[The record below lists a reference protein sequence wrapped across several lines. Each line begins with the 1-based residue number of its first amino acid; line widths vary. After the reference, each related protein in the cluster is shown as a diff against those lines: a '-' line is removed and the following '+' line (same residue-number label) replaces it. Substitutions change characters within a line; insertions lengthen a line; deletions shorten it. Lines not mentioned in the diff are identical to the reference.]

1 MEIKIVPTAD
11 FEQIHQLRDYS
22 FPNKYE
28 GKRREDFHYWIQ
40 HSTTLGAYDFNK
52 VVGQLLIL
60 PLNMTVHGVN
70 LKMGGIGFV
79 ATYPEYRNQ
88 GIMKKL
94 MIKAL
99 HEMRINGQVISV
111 LAPFSVSFYRH
122 FGWELF
128 FDKVNY
134 TIPKD
139 AFPSFGHQLDHI
151 KRISFELLN
160 DEIFRDIQHFHNEHA
175 LKVNGGMIRDQ
186 AWWQRLARREP
197 ENYLAA
203 YYKENQVVGYVRYTI
218 KDLTFSIKDFV
229 AKDVYAEQAIWRF
242 ITSHQASVE
251 KIEGA
256 TAIKSRMG
264 FNFNQPQFKREVVQD
279 VMVRVVDAYA
289 FMQHYSWG
297 KIEEPLYV
305 EIEDPCCPWNEQ
317 LYKINID
324 GHVSIMKEK
333 LIEDEHMLKLSI
345 NLFSTMMIGYLSVI
359 DVLKFSGWA
368 LSTERVVHW
377 QKAIPNEQPQFY
389 EYF

>member
-11 FEQIHQLRDYS
+11 FEQIHELRDYC

-28 GKRREDFHYWIQ
+28 GKRREDFHYWVR
-40 HSTTLGAYDFNK
+40 HSTTLGAYDLNK

-70 LKMGGIGFV
+70 FKMGGIGFV

-94 MIKAL
+94 MMKAL
-99 HEMRINGQVISV
+99 QEMQRNGQVISV

-128 FDKVNY
+128 FDKINY
-134 TIPKD
+134 TIPTN
-139 AFPSFGHQLDHI
+139 AFPNFSLQRDQM
-151 KRISFELLN
+151 KRTSFERLN
-160 DEIFRDIQHFHNEHA
+160 EDVFRDIQQFHNEHA

-186 AWWQRLARREP
+186 AWWKRLARREP
-197 ENYLAA
+197 DNHLAA
-203 YYKENQVVGYVRYTI
+203 SYKENQLVGYIRYHI
-218 KDLTFSIKDFV
+218 ENLTFRIKDFV
-229 AKDVYAEQAIWRF
+229 ADDVDAEQAIWQF

-256 TAIKSRMG
+256 TSSKSRIG
-264 FNFNQPQFKREVVQD
+264 FHFQQPQFKREVVQD
-279 VMVRVVDAYA
+279 VMVRVVDAYT
-289 FMQHYSWG
+289 FMQHYPWR
-297 KIEEPLYV
+297 KMEQPIYI
-305 EIEDPCCPWNEQ
+305 EIEDPFCPWNEH

-324 GHVSIMKEK
+324 GHVSILKEK
-333 LIEDEHMLKLSI
+333 LVADEHMLKLSI
-345 NLFSTMMIGYLSVI
+345 NLFSAMMVGYLSVK
-359 DVLKFSGWA
+359 DVLKFSRWH
-368 LSTERVVHW
+368 LSNECVISW
-377 QKAIPNEQPQFY
+377 QKAIPNELPQFF